1 MGDLFRLIVEYD
13 DLTNYVTKVLIT
25 SSMVNDVSVYIE
37 DVVTVTVRNGDSLE
51 YNIDSGVAS
60 MSRDTSNE
68 VMDIAKAVR
77 ISYKN

>member
-1 MGDLFRLIVEYD
+1 MGDLFHLIVEYD

-25 SSMVNDVSVYIE
+25 SSMENNVSVYIE
-37 DVVTVTVRNGDSLE
+37 DILTVTVRNGDSLE

-60 MSRDTSNE
+60 MARDTSNE

-77 ISYKN
+77 IAYRN